1 MEAKTKSGTFFLAES
16 CGRAS
21 APTAPTTQKYH
32 FILTPPLIA
41 RSKIHYFIKS
51 IDLFTIMKMVPRM
64 SAGVITATTTILF
77 GPCLGCHGPPPY
89 CFQTSQQFSPD
100 VSADCR
106 NGIMTVKVGGD
117 EFSGLVHTKEGNKT
131 TDNLSFI
138 IHFLYAKP
146 FYNQPLP
153 FPTPCTSILV
163 RHNCSIV
170 RICRSF
176 LLLKY
181 KS

>member
-1 MEAKTKSGTFFLAES
+1 
-16 CGRAS
+16 
-21 APTAPTTQKYH
+21 
-32 FILTPPLIA
+32 
-41 RSKIHYFIKS
+41 
-51 IDLFTIMKMVPRM
+51 MKMLPRM

-138 IHFLYAKP
+138 IHFYMQSLSITSHYP
-146 FYNQPLP
+146 SPL
-153 FPTPCTSILV
+153 LA
-163 RHNCSIV
+163 H
-170 RICRSF
+170 
-176 LLLKY
+176 LLW
-181 KS
+181 SVTTAA